1 MIVVESAGPVEYPGL
16 LLCRGV
22 SFPNACP
29 GYDTT
34 QSKCEVPVMLEI
46 WEMRSNPSLQS
57 FSGLLCPGVEA
68 SDRLLSMGQIELS
81 CVLLLN

>member
-46 WEMRSNPSLQS
+46 
-57 FSGLLCPGVEA
+57 
-68 SDRLLSMGQIELS
+68 
-81 CVLLLN
+81 